1 MGPREDVLRSI
12 IRNTESVQSFGCCSE
27 PSLLRLLQAIVTL
40 MWGDTTII
48 DMSKSRGIDKI
59 VMRIKDAVQTED
71 SKNIAR
77 DIYAMTNA

>member
-1 MGPREDVLRSI
+1 
-12 IRNTESVQSFGCCSE
+12 
-27 PSLLRLLQAIVTL
+27 